1 MKSGRK
7 ERPGRSRSR
16 GRAHGKFG
24 YLRTVKMVKET
35 LHPVE
40 PPPRLIIE
48 IRNLGQA
55 LGSDD
60 LVMGLARDSRKKRRG
75 WIIGGIC
82 STLSI
87 FGMASFALVRYL
99 THRDGIEAEHGMMTP
114 A

>member
-1 MKSGRK
+1 MKNGRK
-7 ERPGRSRSR
+7 ERPERPRTR
-16 GRAHGKFG
+16 GGNHPQTR
-24 YLRTVKMVKET
+24 YLRTVKLVKEA
-35 LHPVE
+35 LRPVE

-60 LVMGLARDSRKKRRG
+60 LLMDLARDSRKKRRG

-87 FGMASFALVRYL
+87 CGMASYALARYL
-99 THRDGIEAEHGMMTP
+99 MHREGIEADHGMMTP

>member
-1 MKSGRK
+1 MRIGSKN
-7 ERPGRSRSR
+7 RSKRDK
-16 GRAHGKFG
+16 AG
-24 YLRTVKMVKET
+24 YFHTVRLVRDA

-55 LGSDD
+55 FGTDD
-60 LVMGLARDSRKKRRG
+60 MVLKLAEDSRKRRRG

-82 STLSI
+82 STVSI
-87 FGMASFALVRYL
+87 FGMAAYALVRDY
-99 THRDGIEAEHGMMTP
+99 THQEAMETDSGLMTP

>member
-16 GRAHGKFG
+16 SRAQSKSG
-24 YLRTVKMVKET
+24 YLRTVKMIKKT

-60 LVMGLARDSRKKRRG
+60 LVMGLAHDTRKKRRG

-82 STLSI
+82 SSLSI

-99 THRDGIEAEHGMMTP
+99 MHREGIEADHGMMTP